1 MNMST
6 PEIEELK
13 KYIQEK
19 FGKQLKTTTDFEE
32 FSLHIGKT
40 DSSVSASTLKRLFGY
55 VGDSHKPR
63 VQTLNLLAKYIGY
76 NDFDTFVE
84 WLKSSPYYNSSFFQ
98 AGQIVSSELQQ
109 GDRVEIGWAPNR
121 LLRLVYNGNSI
132 YRVIE
137 TQNSKLKVDDI
148 FTTGCFIHGQ
158 PLYLAYI
165 ERNGERTPPFVAG
178 RNGGLTIVR
187 KLYV

>member
-13 KYIQEK
+13 KYIQKK

-32 FSLHIGKT
+32 FSLHIGKA

-76 NDFDTFVE
+76 YDFDTFVE
-84 WLKSSPYYNSSFFQ
+84 WLKSSPYYNSSFF
-98 AGQIVSSELQQ
+98 SS
-109 GDRVEIGWAPNR
+109 WTNR
-121 LLRLVYNGNSI
+121 
-132 YRVIE
+132 
-137 TQNSKLKVDDI
+137 Q
-148 FTTGCFIHGQ
+148 
-158 PLYLAYI
+158 
-165 ERNGERTPPFVAG
+165 
-178 RNGGLTIVR
+178 
-187 KLYV
+187 

>member
-13 KYIQEK
+13 KYIQKK

-32 FSLHIGKT
+32 FSLHIGKA

-76 NDFDTFVE
+76 YDFDTFVE
-84 WLKSSPYYNSSFFQ
+84 WLKSSSYYNSSFFQ

-121 LLRLVYNGNSI
+121 MLLLDYLGNST
-132 YRVIE
+132 YRV
-137 TQNSKLKVDDI
+137 L
-148 FTTGCFIHGQ
+148 
-158 PLYLAYI
+158 
-165 ERNGERTPPFVAG
+165 
-178 RNGGLTIVR
+178 
-187 KLYV
+187 

>member
-13 KYIQEK
+13 KYIQKK

-63 VQTLNLLAKYIGY
+63 VQTLNLPAKYIGHY
-76 NDFDTFVE
+76 DFDTFVE
-84 WLKSSPYYNSSFFQ
+84 WLKRSSYYNSSFFQ
-98 AGQIVSSELQQ
+98 AGQIVSSELQ
-109 GDRVEIGWAPNR
+109 
-121 LLRLVYNGNSI
+121 
-132 YRVIE
+132 
-137 TQNSKLKVDDI
+137 
-148 FTTGCFIHGQ
+148 
-158 PLYLAYI
+158 
-165 ERNGERTPPFVAG
+165 
-178 RNGGLTIVR
+178 
-187 KLYV
+187 